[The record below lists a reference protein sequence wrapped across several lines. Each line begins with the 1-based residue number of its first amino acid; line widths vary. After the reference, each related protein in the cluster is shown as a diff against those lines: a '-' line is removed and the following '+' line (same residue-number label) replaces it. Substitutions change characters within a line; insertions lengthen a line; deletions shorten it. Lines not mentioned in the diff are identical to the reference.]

1 MVIAALLYGNCC
13 YLPDDKQSFFKN
25 KKMYQT
31 FFLLVGLIIVTSCSE
46 LNRTKDELTQNAQV
60 YADDAFKTIE
70 YAKSFN
76 QKNSEVHD
84 RSVAQVV
91 FPKAIKGSFIFG
103 GNYAEGYLVENG
115 QIIDQIRMIGGNIG
129 PNIGG
134 QSYSQ
139 ITYIMDPETLFE
151 IKTGQKFSLQGTASY
166 AKSGQSVTD
175 IFGQISDGQSLIT
188 VIFNQSGYL
197 AGISFEGTYISLK
210 K

>member
-1 MVIAALLYGNCC
+1 
-13 YLPDDKQSFFKN
+13 
-25 KKMYQT
+25 MYRLFIT
-31 FFLLVGLIIVTSCSE
+31 LSIILLVSCSE
-46 LNRTKDELTQNAQV
+46 INRTKDELTQNAQV
-60 YADDAFKTIE
+60 YEEDAFNTLE
-70 YAKSFN
+70 TARSFN
-76 QKNSEVHD
+76 AQNRDVHQ
-84 RSVAQVV
+84 RSVAQLV
-91 FPKAIKGSFIFG
+91 FPKAVRGSFLFG
-103 GNYAEGYLVENG
+103 GNYAEGYLIENE
-115 QIIDQIRMIGGNIG
+115 QIVDQIRMIGGNIG

-139 ITYIMDPETLFE
+139 ITYIMDPQTLLE
-151 IKTGQKFSLQGTASY
+151 IKNGQKFSLQGTASY

>member
-1 MVIAALLYGNCC
+1 MCRIL
-13 YLPDDKQSFFKN
+13 S
-25 KKMYQT
+25 
-31 FFLLVGLIIVTSCSE
+31 LLVLLIGASCSE
-46 LNRTKDELTQNAQV
+46 LTRTKDELTQNAQV
-60 YADDAFKTIE
+60 YAEDAFKTLEI
-70 YAKSFN
+70 AKNFN
-76 QKNSEVHD
+76 QKNSDIHQ
-84 RSVAQVV
+84 RSVAQIT
-91 FPKAIKGSFIFG
+91 FPKAVKGSFIFG
-103 GNYAEGYLVENG
+103 GNYAEGYLIENE
-115 QIIDQIRMIGGNIG
+115 QIVNQIRMIGGNIG

-139 ITYIMDPETLFE
+139 ITYIMDPQTLFE

-166 AKSGQSVTD
+166 AKSGKSMTD

>member
-1 MVIAALLYGNCC
+1 MKRILL
-13 YLPDDKQSFFKN
+13 
-25 KKMYQT
+25 
-31 FFLLVGLIIVTSCSE
+31 FLNILILVGCSE
-46 LNRTKDELTQNAQV
+46 LTRTRDEITQNAQV
-60 YADDAFKTIE
+60 YEEDAFNTLE
-70 YAKSFN
+70 TAKSFHAQN
-76 QKNSEVHD
+76 RDVHQ

-91 FPKAIKGSFIFG
+91 FPKAVKGSFIFG

-115 QIIDQIRMIGGNIG
+115 QIVDQIRMIGGNIG

-139 ITYIMDPETLFE
+139 ITYIMDPETFFE
-151 IKTGQKFSLQGTASY
+151 IKNGQKFSLQGTASY
-166 AKSGQSVTD
+166 AKAGQSVTD

-197 AGISFEGTYISLK
+197 AGISFEGTYISVK

>member
-1 MVIAALLYGNCC
+1 MRA
-13 YLPDDKQSFFKN
+13 
-25 KKMYQT
+25 
-31 FFLLVGLIIVTSCSE
+31 FLLFINIFVLTACSE
-46 LNRTKDELTQNAQV
+46 LNRTRDELTQNAQV
-60 YADDAFKTIE
+60 YTEDAFSSLE
-70 YAKSFN
+70 LAKNFN
-76 QKNSEVHD
+76 RTSGDVHR
-84 RSVAQVV
+84 RSVAQIV
-91 FPKAIKGSFIFG
+91 FPKAVKGSFIFG
-103 GNYAEGYLVENG
+103 GNYAEGYLIENE

-139 ITYIMDPETLFE
+139 ITYIMDPATLFE

>member
-1 MVIAALLYGNCC
+1 
-13 YLPDDKQSFFKN
+13 
-25 KKMYQT
+25 MYQIL
-31 FFLLVGLIIVTSCSE
+31 FSSVIMMALTSCSE
-46 LNRTKDELTQNAQV
+46 LTRTRDELTQNAQV
-60 YADDAFKTIE
+60 YAEDAFKTID

-76 QKNSEVHD
+76 QKNSEIHE

-91 FPKAIKGSFIFG
+91 FPKAVKGSFILG
-103 GNYAEGYLVENG
+103 GNYAEGYLVENS
-115 QIIDQIRMIGGNIG
+115 QIIEQIRMVGGNVG

-151 IKTGQKFSLQGTASY
+151 IQTGQKFSLQGTASY
-166 AKSGQSVTD
+166 AKAGQSITD

>member
-1 MVIAALLYGNCC
+1 MYRLFLTLSIILLA
-13 YLPDDKQSFFKN
+13 
-25 KKMYQT
+25 
-31 FFLLVGLIIVTSCSE
+31 SCSE
-46 LNRTKDELTQNAQV
+46 INRTKDELTQNAQV
-60 YADDAFKTIE
+60 YEEDAFNTLE
-70 YAKSFN
+70 TARSFN
-76 QKNSEVHD
+76 AQNRDVHQ
-84 RSVAQVV
+84 RSVAQIV
-91 FPKAIKGSFIFG
+91 FPKAIRGSFIFG
-103 GNYAEGYLVENG
+103 GNYAEGYLIENQ
-115 QIIDQIRMIGGNIG
+115 QIINQIRMIGGNIG

-139 ITYIMDPETLFE
+139 ITYIMDPETLVE
-151 IKTGQKFSLQGTASY
+151 IKNGQKFSLQGTASY

>member
-1 MVIAALLYGNCC
+1 MKY
-13 YLPDDKQSFFKN
+13 
-25 KKMYQT
+25 
-31 FFLLVGLIIVTSCSE
+31 FLLFLNLLILVGCSE
-46 LNRTKDELTQNAQV
+46 LIRTRDELTQNAQV
-60 YADDAFKTIE
+60 YEDDAFNALE
-70 YAKSFN
+70 MAKSFS
-76 QKNSEVHD
+76 QKSIDIHQ
-84 RSVAQVV
+84 RSLAQIV
-91 FPKAIKGSFIFG
+91 FPTAVKGSFIFG
-103 GNYAEGYLVENG
+103 GNYAEGYLIENE
-115 QIIDQIRMIGGNIG
+115 QIVDQIRMIGGNIG

-151 IKTGQKFSLQGTASY
+151 IRNGQKFSLQGTANY

>member
-1 MVIAALLYGNCC
+1 MYRIFFIPAFLVLL
-13 YLPDDKQSFFKN
+13 
-25 KKMYQT
+25 
-31 FFLLVGLIIVTSCSE
+31 SCSE
-46 LNRTKDELTQNAQV
+46 ITRTKDEITLNAQV
-60 YADDAFKTIE
+60 YSKDAFSTLE
-70 YAKSFN
+70 LAKNFN
-76 QKNSEVHD
+76 LTSSDVHQ
-84 RSVAQVV
+84 RSVAQLI
-91 FPKAIKGSFIFG
+91 FPKAVKGSFLFG
-103 GNYAEGYLVENG
+103 GNFAEGYLVENG

-151 IKTGQKFSLQGTASY
+151 IQTGQKFSLQGTASY